1 MVPDIWSATDRI
13 LCNFGP
19 FFLFNLTNKPKNQKF
34 ETMKKCWDYHHYHHF
49 TQVYQKSSSSA
60 SLFLRYGVTDVIVI
74 FHFGLFLLYK
84 NPPSPSPQP
93 NSAKNQ
99 NF

>member
-34 ETMKKCWDYHHYHHF
+34 ENMKKCWDYHHYHHF
-49 TQVYQKSSSSA
+49 SVSKIMIICFTVLEIWRDGCNCYFSFWAVFALQE
-60 SLFLRYGVTDVIVI
+60 
-74 FHFGLFLLYK
+74 
-84 NPPSPSPQP
+84 PPFPLPST
-93 NSAKNQ
+93 
-99 NF
+99 